1 MRRQTAIGV
10 TVVIGS
16 LALMLAGPAAAES
29 CAADPVTARGEPS
42 RFEWL
47 AAIHARGNWRSKV
60 RALPNL
66 GFEYANWS
74 RAADQVQRCLSGGAG
89 VVCELSARPC
99 KP

>member
-1 MRRQTAIGV
+1 MRRRTAIGL
-10 TVVIGS
+10 TASMNS
-16 LALMLAGPAAAES
+16 LACFLAGPALAES
-29 CAADPVTARGEPS
+29 CAVDPVTSRGEPS

-66 GFEYANWS
+66 GSEYANWS

-89 VVCELSARPC
+89 VVCELTARPC